1 MAIRSEDKQCLVRV
15 IRLIAEHCGEDPA
28 IKPSAARRS
37 LHVVLAMSL
46 MDEAT
51 GGNRSK
57 LLRLVTELSAGEE
70 LTPITRDDLERPQ

>member
-1 MAIRSEDKQCLVRV
+1 MAISSDDKQCLVRV
-15 IRLIAEHCGEDPA
+15 IRLIAAHCGEDPA
-28 IKPSAARRS
+28 HKPGAARQS

-46 MDEAT
+46 LDEAT
-51 GGNRSK
+51 GGSRAK